1 MKRSTQLFLAL
12 GLLAM
17 PAAASE
23 IIWDNY
29 PAGHG
34 QMLFSSQLDPAYP
47 FDSQTADDFMLAD
60 AGDQPWAITDVHW
73 VGGFW
78 QGMEPVPGEP
88 FNIYFYADDGTGN
101 APTGGPDDPS
111 DTALATYQGVF
122 PIETDL
128 GDWRYAY
135 ELDLAT
141 PFIADNNVKYWIA
154 IQAEFVY
161 PPMWGIADSLDA
173 WGATAKIG
181 FPMIGDP
188 YWSELPEPGDVAF
201 RLTGYR
207 VPEPASLLAFA
218 VGALILARRARQA

>member
-1 MKRSTQLFLAL
+1 MRRSTQLFLAL

-17 PAAASE
+17 PAAAGE

-29 PAGHG
+29 PSGHG
-34 QMLFSSQLDPAYP
+34 QTLVSSQLDPAYP
-47 FDSQTADDFMLAD
+47 FDSQTADDFMFAET
-60 AGDQPWAITDVHW
+60 GDEPWAITDVHW

-78 QGMEPVPGEP
+78 QGMEPAPGEP

-111 DTALATYQGVF
+111 DTALETYYGLL
-122 PIETDL
+122 PDETDL

-135 ELDLAT
+135 ELDLPT

-154 IQAEFVY
+154 IQSVLVF
-161 PPMWGIADSLDA
+161 PPMWGMADSLDT

-181 FPMIGDP
+181 FPLIGDP
-188 YWSELPEPGDVAF
+188 YWSELPEPMDIAF

-218 VGALILARRARQA
+218 FGALMLARRARQA